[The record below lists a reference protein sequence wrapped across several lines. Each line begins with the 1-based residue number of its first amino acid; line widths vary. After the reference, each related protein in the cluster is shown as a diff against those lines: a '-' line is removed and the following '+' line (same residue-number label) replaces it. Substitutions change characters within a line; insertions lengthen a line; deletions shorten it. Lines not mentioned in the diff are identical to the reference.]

1 MSHHPD
7 HSSEHATP
15 SNSTHLKPY
24 LIGFVLA
31 VILTAI
37 PFAIVMNG
45 VFSKGMTVTVISVLA
60 AAQML
65 VHLVYFLHMDRS
77 QEQRSN
83 VQVALF
89 SVLIIGIVV
98 IGSLWV
104 MHNLN
109 VHMMY

>member
-1 MSHHPD
+1 MSHHPN
-7 HSSEHATP
+7 HSSEHAAQSDNTQ
-15 SNSTHLKPY
+15 LKSY

-37 PFAIVMNG
+37 PFAMVMNG
-45 VFSKGMTVTVISVLA
+45 GFSKGITVTVISVLA
-60 AAQML
+60 AVQML

-77 QEQRSN
+77 PEQRSN

-89 SVLIIGIVV
+89 SLLIIGIVV

-109 VHMMY
+109 LHMMY